1 MKCCVKDKQ
10 NKTNSHAFKLRTVS
24 KVCSILCTCLYIL
37 YEPISFPVF
46 FFSDKPN
53 TERERDRDR
62 DRDIDLW
69 ISRRFWKSQGRTDQ
83 TQGQYQTEAYQATLT
98 RTRSS
103 ASSPSTSDSVSPLS
117 YRFYSPP
124 VSAISDPYPPYL
136 CVCVSDS
143 LCSHFC
149 FVCVSMFVCVL
160 LSSTV
165 FAIYIITK
173 F

>member
-1 MKCCVKDKQ
+1 MYLSV
-10 NKTNSHAFKLRTVS
+10 
-24 KVCSILCTCLYIL
+24 YI
-37 YEPISFPVF
+37 IWTH
-46 FFSDKPN
+46 FFSCIFFLTN
-53 TERERDRDR
+53 QTQRERDRDR
-62 DRDIDLW
+62 DLW
-69 ISRRFWKSQGRTDQ
+69 ISRRLWKGQGRMDQ

-124 VSAISDPYPPYL
+124 VSAISDSNPPYL
-136 CVCVSDS
+136 SVCVSDS
-143 LCSHFC
+143 LCSYFY
-149 FVCVSMFVCVL
+149 FVCVSMFVCLL

-165 FAIYIITK
+165 FAIYITSK

>member
-1 MKCCVKDKQ
+1 MNPFVFLYFFP
-10 NKTNSHAFKLRTVS
+10 TNQTH
-24 KVCSILCTCLYIL
+24 
-37 YEPISFPVF
+37 
-46 FFSDKPN
+46 
-53 TERERDRDR
+53 RERNR

-69 ISRRFWKSQGRTDQ
+69 ISRRLWKGQGRTDQ

-143 LCSHFC
+143 LCSQFC